1 MMKRSVALLVGLAVV
16 GLVLAGCV
24 STKDSVIAQHGGDK
38 YQAAKFLKDQGR
50 YQDAVD
56 VFAAFKEDRPQSV
69 LIPLVALH
77 VGECYVALGQ
87 YEDAIKSFDEA
98 IAKDPAKVGPFAKDA
113 KAEAQ
118 KLLKAQKDA
127 DAKAAAEKK
136 AAEDKAAAEAKAA
149 ADAKAAAEK
158 KAADEKAAAD
168 KAAADA
174 KAKVEADKAKAE
186 ADKAAA
192 ELKAK
197 ETQKATE
204 KK

>member
-16 GLVLAGCV
+16 GCVLAGCV
-24 STKDSVIAQHGGDK
+24 ATKESVIAQHGGDK

-56 VFAAFKEDRPQSV
+56 VFKAFMEDRPQSV
-69 LIPLVALH
+69 LVPLVYLH
-77 VGECYVALGQ
+77 MGECYVAMKQ
-87 YEDAIKSFDEA
+87 YPEAIDVFKQA

-113 KAEAQ
+113 LAGAE
-118 KLLKAQKDA
+118 KLLKEQKEA
-127 DAKAAAEKK
+127 EAKAAAEKK
-136 AAEDKAAAEAKAA
+136 AAEE
-149 ADAKAAAEK
+149 AKAAAEK
-158 KAADEKAAAD
+158 KAAEEKAAAE
-168 KAAADA
+168 KAQADA
-174 KAKVEADKAKAE
+174 KAKAE

-197 ETQKATE
+197 EAQKAAE